1 MAERQESLWVP
12 TPTTAVQ
19 LRGLSALHG
28 GPRAMHLPEHSHP
41 ETQVEVHFRP
51 SESRLLFPAEVS
63 VIAPQQPH
71 VGHWEQNTE
80 VVVFLVGPDLLESAA
95 DEILVRSRY
104 EIVSS
109 QRWAEPLVQQLAA
122 TVRQEFHSPFGVSRL
137 YVESVGHVLAG
148 HLLRQHAQTAEARS
162 EKNALST
169 AELRRISQFVEEH
182 IENLNIEQLAGVL
195 HMRPQRF
202 THAFKAATGQTP
214 YQYVLQRRMEQ
225 AQRLL
230 AHSRLTLAEIAY
242 QLGFA
247 SQSHFTAVF
256 HRAMGLT
263 PKGYRNRL

>member
-1 MAERQESLWVP
+1 
-12 TPTTAVQ
+12 
-19 LRGLSALHG
+19 
-28 GPRAMHLPEHSHP
+28 
-41 ETQVEVHFRP
+41 
-51 SESRLLFPAEVS
+51 
-63 VIAPQQPH
+63 
-71 VGHWEQNTE
+71 
-80 VVVFLVGPDLLESAA
+80 
-95 DEILVRSRY
+95 
-104 EIVSS
+104 
-109 QRWAEPLVQQLAA
+109 
-122 TVRQEFHSPFGVSRL
+122 
-137 YVESVGHVLAG
+137 
-148 HLLRQHAQTAEARS
+148 
-162 EKNALST
+162 
-169 AELRRISQFVEEH
+169 VEEH